1 MDFRPLVC
9 LLSIFGVAFNAA
21 AAAGGQWTQGM
32 DDDAGKAQI
41 AALPRKK
48 SVSVR
53 SVLVYGGE
61 LEPCVHAK
69 RVYDFLIPFSDLIRI

>member
-1 MDFRPLVC
+1 MFFGREYELHR
-9 LLSIFGVAFNAA
+9 LSERQKSI
-21 AAAGGQWTQGM
+21 GQKAL
-32 DDDAGKAQI
+32 DEIEAQI

-53 SVLVYGGE
+53 SVLVYDGE

-69 RVYDFLIPFSDLIRI
+69 HVYDFLMPFSDLIRI